1 MPPQQFLNHGFE
13 TVDGLLRGKAQIE
26 ARLQLSRDDIGCAR
40 AGGNIRYL
48 ETGGLKMLVAAIP
61 GSRREFGQRGRH
73 GMHRVVGE
81 LRVGNMPL
89 NSVHRE
95 TPAQAAAPADFDGVA
110 EGALARR
117 LSDQAPVDGLVALAQ
132 RLHHAARAVDR
143 RALLVAG
150 DQECDRAAMRRVPCH
165 EFLAGR
171 QHGRE
176 AALHVGSPAPIQE
189 AVLDDRKEGIA
200 PPLVQRTRRHH
211 IGMACEAEYRPSAP
225 AFRPEIVDRTEAHAF
240 HFESDGLEPADH
252 HLLAAAVRGADRCA
266 CNQLFGQSQ
275 GVGFQ
280 RRGRHQKRNTGAWR
294 RRLIQVP

>member
-40 AGGNIRYL
+40 AGRNIRYL

-73 GMHRVVGE
+73 GMYRVVGE

-117 LSDQAPVDGLVALAQ
+117 LPDQAPVD
-132 RLHHAARAVDR
+132 
-143 RALLVAG
+143 
-150 DQECDRAAMRRVPCH
+150 
-165 EFLAGR
+165 
-171 QHGRE
+171 
-176 AALHVGSPAPIQE
+176 
-189 AVLDDRKEGIA
+189 
-200 PPLVQRTRRHH
+200 
-211 IGMACEAEYRPSAP
+211 
-225 AFRPEIVDRTEAHAF
+225 
-240 HFESDGLEPADH
+240 
-252 HLLAAAVRGADRCA
+252 
-266 CNQLFGQSQ
+266 
-275 GVGFQ
+275 
-280 RRGRHQKRNTGAWR
+280 
-294 RRLIQVP
+294 